1 MLMLVHWCGLCRFLC
16 VDWGGEARAGSEG
29 EISQQGGV
37 LGVIGC
43 GLTGRFLLAQYHAHL
58 PVVAVPGGRRRAGP
72 SLGLNKKTVNS
83 ELSYLPCF
91 VTYLGS
97 LLLLLIAINISP
109 VTSFP
114 FLEIH
119 VEVSRVCPSYLS
131 VI

>member
-1 MLMLVHWCGLCRFLC
+1 ML
-16 VDWGGEARAGSEG
+16 
-29 EISQQGGV
+29 GV
-37 LGVIGC
+37 LTGLA
-43 GLTGRFLLAQYHAHL
+43 GLTPVPGLLLAEYHAHL
-58 PVVAVPGGRRRAGP
+58 PIVAVPGGRRRAGP

-91 VTYLGS
+91 VTYLGF
-97 LLLLLIAINISP
+97 LLLLLIAFNISP